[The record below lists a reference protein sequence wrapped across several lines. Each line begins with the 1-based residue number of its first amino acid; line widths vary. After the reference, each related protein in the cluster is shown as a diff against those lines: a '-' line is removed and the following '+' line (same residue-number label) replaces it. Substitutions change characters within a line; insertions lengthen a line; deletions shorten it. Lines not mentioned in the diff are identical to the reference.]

1 MGEPGQVISRRRLLR
16 IGAMGG
22 LAALGAACGASRHNA
37 GGTTST
43 TSGTV
48 TSTSGTSSTTTSAA
62 TTTTTTATTTTT
74 VATTTVPT
82 TTTPTSVPTTTL
94 PPPTAADWKALASGL
109 TGRLSMAGNPTYPVD
124 LELYDPVYD
133 SIKPA
138 GIAYCANASDV
149 ARSLAFARQ
158 HGLPLTARSGGHSY
172 AGYSTSTGIVIDVSL
187 MSTVTVRGNIAT
199 IGAGTRLIDVYSDLA
214 QQGVSIPAGSCPSVG
229 VTGLALGGG
238 IGVMGRLHGL
248 TCDSIVGLKVVTADA
263 RTVVANAST
272 NSDLF
277 WACRGGG
284 GGNFGVVTEF
294 QFSTFPA
301 EPVCLFSARWPWS
314 AAADLLPAWLAW
326 APATPEPLWSNCLL
340 AAAPGSSTPTT
351 RVGGVW
357 VGSPADAKAQLAALI
372 KAVGAPTSVSIAQHE
387 YENAMYIEAGCRGL
401 TQAACHLAGKSPGGT
416 LPRTVAVA
424 KSDILNSSLSTAGV
438 SVVLAG
444 IEQRQQQ
451 GGPGTV
457 AYDSWGG
464 AINQV
469 PASATAFVHRKALA
483 SAQYDAVFSEGV
495 GSSTL
500 QAAQGWLNSWYASL
514 RPYVSGEAYQNYID
528 PSLANWQQA
537 YYGANL
543 ARLKRVKAKWDPDDV
558 FHFAQSIPL
567 PSS

>member
-1 MGEPGQVISRRRLLR
+1 MPGS
-16 IGAMGG
+16 
-22 LAALGAACGASRHNA
+22 
-37 GGTTST
+37 
-43 TSGTV
+43 
-48 TSTSGTSSTTTSAA
+48 
-62 TTTTTTATTTTT
+62 
-74 VATTTVPT
+74 
-82 TTTPTSVPTTTL
+82 
-94 PPPTAADWKALASGL
+94 
-109 TGRLSMAGNPTYPVD
+109 PTYPVD
-124 LELYDPVYD
+124 LQLYDPVYD
-133 SIKPA
+133 STQPA

-149 ARSLAFARQ
+149 ARSLAFARE

-172 AGYSTSTGIVIDVSL
+172 AGYSTSAGLVIDVSL
-187 MSTVTVRGNIAT
+187 MSSVTVNRNVAT

-229 VTGLALGGG
+229 VTGLSLGGG

-248 TCDSIVGLKVVTADA
+248 TSDSIVALKVVTADG
-263 RTVVANAST
+263 RTVVANATS

-294 QFSTFPA
+294 QFSTFPTQS
-301 EPVCLFSARWPWS
+301 VCLFSARWPWS

-326 APATPEPLWSNCLL
+326 APTAPDALWSNCLL
-340 AAAPGSSTPTT
+340 SAAPGSSTPTT

-357 VGSPADAKAQLAALI
+357 AGSPADAKAQLAALI
-372 KAVGAPTSVSIAQHE
+372 KAVGGPTSASIAQHE

-401 TQAACHLAGKSPGGT
+401 TQTACHLAGKSPGGT

-438 SVVLAG
+438 NAVLAG

-464 AINQV
+464 AINRV

-495 GSSTL
+495 ASSTL
-500 QAAQGWLNSWYASL
+500 QTAQGWLDGWYATL

-537 YYGANL
+537 YYGTNL
-543 ARLKRVKAKWDPDDV
+543 ARLKRVKAKWDPDNV

>member
-1 MGEPGQVISRRRLLR
+1 
-16 IGAMGG
+16 MGG
-22 LAALGAACGASRHNA
+22 LATLGAACGASRHNA

-43 TSGTV
+43 TSSTV
-48 TSTSGTSSTTTSAA
+48 PPTTGTSSTTTSGLTTTS
-62 TTTTTTATTTTT
+62 TTTTTTTTTI
-74 VATTTVPT
+74 ATTTVPT
-82 TTTPTSVPTTTL
+82 TTTSTSVPTTTTP

-109 TGRLSMAGNPTYPVD
+109 TGRLSLPGSPTYPVD

-149 ARSLAFARQ
+149 ARSLAFALE
-158 HGLPLTARSGGHSY
+158 HGLPLTPRSGGHSY
-172 AGYSTSTGIVIDVSL
+172 AGYSTTTGLVIDVSL
-187 MSTVTVRGNIAT
+187 MSTITVSGNIAT
-199 IGAGTRLIDVYSDLA
+199 IGAGARLIDVYSGLA
-214 QQGVSIPAGSCPSVG
+214 QQGVSVPAGSCPSVG

-248 TCDSIVGLKVVTADA
+248 TCDNIVGLKVVTADG
-263 RTVVANAST
+263 RTVVADAST

-301 EPVCLFSARWPWS
+301 APVCLFSARWPWS

-326 APATPEPLWSNCLL
+326 APAAPDPLWSNCLL
-340 AAAPGSSTPTT
+340 SAAPGSSTPAI

-357 VGSPADAKAQLAALI
+357 AGSPEDAQARLAALV
-372 KAVGAPTSVSIAQHE
+372 KAVGGPTSVSIVQHQ

-401 TQAACHLAGKSPGGT
+401 TQTACHLAGKSPGGT

-438 SVVLAG
+438 QAVLAG

-464 AINQV
+464 AINRV
-469 PASATAFVHRKALA
+469 PAGATAFVHRMALA

-495 GSSTL
+495 ASSTL
-500 QAAQGWLNSWYASL
+500 QAAQGWLDSWYASL

-567 PSS
+567 P